1 MGGVAGERPCRDA
14 LTPLT
19 PDPPLTRV
27 GRNLWRRCRSRR
39 AAVLVDTAAYF
50 EAFIR
55 ACEKAERSILIVG
68 WDLDS
73 RVELRPAS
81 ASGSIPTVL
90 GEFLGALVRRRP
102 GLQVH
107 VLGWDYSLLF
117 AMEREFM
124 PSLGFGWRTPPAVH
138 FALDDHHPF
147 GASHHQKVAVVDDAV
162 AFAGGIDL
170 CSNRWDTPAHAP
182 GDPGRVTPDG
192 DPYGPFHDV
201 QMVVDGETAA
211 ALGELVRERWR
222 RSGRGAVSAPAAP
235 SGDPWP
241 DGVAPD
247 FTDVEV
253 GIARTE
259 PAYDGRP
266 AVAEVSALTED
277 LIAGARR
284 WLYVENQYLTSR
296 IVRDLLCARL
306 GEEDPPE
313 MLVVAPRIAS
323 GWLERTTMGAL
334 RARLVTR
341 LRECDRRGRLRVCCP
356 KVPALGTQ
364 CLNVHAKVMVVDDRV
379 LRVGSANLSNRSM
392 GLDTECDLVI
402 EARDEREAAAI
413 AAVRWRLMGEHLGA
427 DPSSLAES
435 ARELGSLFAVV
446 DRHRGERTLEEL
458 EVDPSEAL
466 EEVVANGKLVDPDG
480 PIDGDLVLET
490 LVPEEQRRRSRRR
503 ILRGVGL
510 VVAAFALGALWA
522 FTPLRSLLDPA
533 ALGHAMA
540 PLRASPWAPLAVL
553 AIFVLAGLVSYPV
566 TLLIVQCAWVFGPWR
581 GLAYSTV
588 GVVASAAATWAL
600 GRAMGRGRVRRFAG
614 PRLGWLVERL
624 RRRGVLA
631 VALVRTFPVAP
642 FSVVNLLAGAAHVG
656 LGSFLL
662 GTVLGM
668 APGILA
674 LTGFGS
680 SLSVAIRRRD
690 PASLTVALAALI
702 ALVAAGALFRRWL
715 RRRGRSV
722 PA

>member
-1 MGGVAGERPCRDA
+1 MA
-14 LTPLT
+14 T
-19 PDPPLTRV
+19 DPPLTRV
-27 GRNLWRRCRSRR
+27 GHNLWRRCRSRR
-39 AAVLVDTAAYF
+39 AAVLVDPAAYF

-55 ACEKAERSILIVG
+55 AAEKAERSILLVG
-68 WDLDS
+68 WDIDS
-73 RVELRPAS
+73 RVELRPGV
-81 ASGSIPTVL
+81 ASGPTPTVL
-90 GEFLGALVRRRP
+90 GDFLGALVRRRP

-107 VLGWDYSLLF
+107 ALGWDYSLLF

-124 PSLGFGWRTPPAVH
+124 PSLGFGWRTPRAVH
-138 FALDDHHPF
+138 FGLDDQHPF
-147 GASHHQKVAVVDDAV
+147 GASHHQKVVVVDDAV
-162 AFAGGIDL
+162 AFAGGIDI
-170 CSNRWDTPAHAP
+170 CANRWDTPDHAP
-182 GDPGRVTPDG
+182 DDPRRVAPEG

-222 RSGRGAVSAPAAP
+222 RSGRGAVAAPPAP

-241 DGVAPD
+241 EGVAPD
-247 FTDVEV
+247 FTDVQV

-259 PAYDGRP
+259 PAYEDRP
-266 AVAEVSALTED
+266 AVAEVAALTED

-296 IVRDLLCARL
+296 LVRDVLCARL
-306 GEEDPPE
+306 GEDDPPE
-313 MLVVAPRIAS
+313 VLLVAPKDAS
-323 GWLERTTMGAL
+323 GWLERNTMGAL
-334 RARLVTR
+334 RAQLVTR
-341 LRECDRRGRLRVCCP
+341 LRACDRQRRLRVCFP
-356 KVPALGTQ
+356 KDPALGTQ
-364 CLNVHAKVMVVDDRV
+364 RLNVHAKVMVVDDRV

-402 EARDEREAAAI
+402 EARDEREAAGI
-413 AAVRWRLMGEHLGA
+413 AAVRWRLMGEHLGK
-427 DPSSLAES
+427 DPSALAES

-458 EVDPSEAL
+458 EVDPDEAQ
-466 EEVVANGKLVDPDG
+466 EEMVADGRLVDPDA
-480 PIDGDLVLET
+480 PLDGDMVIET
-490 LVPEEQRRRSRRR
+490 LVPEEHRRRSRRR

-510 VVAAFALGALWA
+510 VVAAFAVGALWA

-533 ALGHAMA
+533 AVGHAMA
-540 PLRASPWAPLAVL
+540 PLRDSPLGPVAVL
-553 AIFVLAGLVSYPV
+553 AIFVLGGLVSFPV
-566 TLLIVQCAWVFGPWR
+566 TLLIVQCAWVFGPWL

-588 GVVASAAATWAL
+588 GVAASAATTWAI
-600 GRAMGRGRVRRFAG
+600 GRAMGRGRVRRLAG

-656 LGSFLL
+656 FGTFLL

-668 APGILA
+668 APGIVA

-680 SLSVAIRRRD
+680 SLAVALQQRS
-690 PASLTVALAALI
+690 PASLALALAALV

-715 RRRGRSV
+715 RRRDRSA